1 MDYDENEHNQFIT
14 QDCNSSSYRLGNIEE
29 NVSGS
34 DRESH
39 LWQWDE
45 ESEAEHNSNISEP
58 LENEIVDYNELVD

>member
-1 MDYDENEHNQFIT
+1 M
-14 QDCNSSSYRLGNIEE
+14 
-29 NVSGS
+29 SGS